1 MWTNRRREGSEACPR
16 GQKCFREPFFT
27 YEFKKG
33 SEEFK
38 KFVNVNELLYFFFVL
53 KFAKKLLSLGG
64 QGIFVKSKWFLGG
77 RPKNHVDLQE
87 EERAVKNCLK
97 IHSHGL
103 WMLPFVLIV

>member
-38 KFVNVNELLYFFFVL
+38 KFVNVNELLYFFC
-53 KFAKKLLSLGG
+53 AKIREKIVIAGG
-64 QGIFVKSKWFLGG
+64 PG
-77 RPKNHVDLQE
+77 DL
-87 EERAVKNCLK
+87 RK
-97 IHSHGL
+97 IKMVFRG
-103 WMLPFVLIV
+103 